1 MRWAE
6 GLLLCSSP
14 LHLDLGVTNLDDS
27 ALINM
32 TAVLSS
38 KRQQHQDAAPGT
50 HACGLA
56 DAVGTGPRTGSPAC
70 HAVEPAIELRALQ
83 AAFGHLAVKSQDTAA
98 FQSEGPHQQG
108 PLAALLLDSCS
119 RVTCASLLG
128 LAHVHL
134 LRDLKV
140 LSLSGLSC
148 LGSGPCSPTALSTA
162 ADTLS
167 SLLNATRQLQDVFL
181 DELIVSER
189 VCEVVARRCC
199 SLRQASLMACKGLT
213 DAGLAAI
220 AQGCPDLR
228 HLSIGGAAS
237 PWSEHK
243 GLATFTQLSSL
254 SLARRPMCTDSALVG
269 LMGSLGQLQE
279 LRLASLSRITDTGMA
294 AVPES
299 VTALMLVCCDNVR
312 GASLARLS
320 RLRELRMRH
329 CPAILAQHLQ
339 VRS

>member
-1 MRWAE
+1 MF
-6 GLLLCSSP
+6 
-14 LHLDLGVTNLDDS
+14 
-27 ALINM
+27 
-32 TAVLSS
+32 LS
-38 KRQQHQDAAPGT
+38 
-50 HACGLA
+50 ACGIA
-56 DAVGTGPRTGSPAC
+56 DSSESSARLSHPSHQAADQGSAPADQGS
-70 HAVEPAIELRALQ
+70 APDFSALQ
-83 AAFGHLAVKSQDTAA
+83 ATFDRLYLGSQDASPFSQPA
-98 FQSEGPHQQG
+98 RPPQQG

-162 ADTLS
+162 AETLS
-167 SLLNATRQLQDVFL
+167 SLLDATRQLQDVSL
-181 DELIVSER
+181 DELCVSER
-189 VCEVVARRCC
+189 VCEVIASRCC
-199 SLRQASLMACKGLT
+199 CLRQASLMACKGLT

-220 AQGCPDLR
+220 AQGCPELR
-228 HLSIGGAAS
+228 DLSIGGAAS

-243 GLATFTQLSSL
+243 GLATFTQLSKL
-254 SLARRPMCTDSALVG
+254 NLARRPMCTDAAFEG

-279 LRLASLSRITDTGMA
+279 LRLASLSRITDAGLA
-294 AVPES
+294 AVPSS
-299 VTALMLVCCDNVR
+299 VTALTLVCCDNVQ

-329 CPAILAQHLQ
+329 CPAILAPDLQ
-339 VRS
+339 VRTCSSFALQL